1 MKLTNKQYDVLK
13 WVLFIVIPAL
23 TTLIGGVATLYGH
36 DATQIVTLI
45 NLVSTFV
52 GAITGLSNNQYNKDN
67 DTVDDERG
75 K

>member
-52 GAITGLSNNQYNKDN
+52 GVVTGVSNKQYNE
-67 DTVDDERG
+67 DEGEG

>member
-1 MKLTNKQYDVLK
+1 MKLNNQVYDTLK
-13 WVLFIVIPAL
+13 WVLFVVVPAL

-45 NLVSTFV
+45 NLVSTFIGV
-52 GAITGLSNNQYNKDN
+52 VTGVSNRQYNKED
-67 DTVDDERG
+67 

>member
-1 MKLTNKQYDVLK
+1 MKLNNEVYDILK
-13 WVLFIVIPAL
+13 WMLFVVVPAL

-45 NLVSTFV
+45 NLVSTFIGV
-52 GAITGLSNNQYNKDN
+52 VTGVSNKQYNK
-67 DTVDDERG
+67 EE